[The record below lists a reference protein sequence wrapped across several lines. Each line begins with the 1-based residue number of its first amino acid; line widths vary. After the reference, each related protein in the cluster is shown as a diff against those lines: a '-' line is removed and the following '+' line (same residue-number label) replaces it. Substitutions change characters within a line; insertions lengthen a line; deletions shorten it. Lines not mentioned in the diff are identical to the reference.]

1 MKPSESLDSSIKQ
14 RIKGWC
20 SLVKRKG
27 IKLVAI
33 DFDLTICAI
42 HTGGG
47 HVPENCLRPFFIELL
62 EALDKEGVNYCVATF
77 HSRES
82 RVKDEIMNE
91 ANLSKEIIVRG
102 ANTETLPGSPK
113 LGKSKQIF
121 SAWSFIYDGTEIDW
135 STIVLIDDQGNNATV
150 LSSQG
155 GTGIQ
160 FPVNSTS
167 EEFMDILE
175 ENFSGNV
182 GLEWLENV
190 FSCCLKF

>member
-121 SAWSFIYDGTEIDW
+121 SAWSFDMMGQRLTG
-135 STIVLIDDQGNNATV
+135 LPNATV

-182 GLEWLENV
+182 GLEW
-190 FSCCLKF
+190 